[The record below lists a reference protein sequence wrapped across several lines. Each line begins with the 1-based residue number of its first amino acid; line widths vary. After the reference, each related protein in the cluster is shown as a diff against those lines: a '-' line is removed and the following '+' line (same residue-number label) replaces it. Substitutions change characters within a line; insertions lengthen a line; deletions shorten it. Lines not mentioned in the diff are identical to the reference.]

1 MPTTYTPLATTT
13 VGSATSTVTFS
24 GISGA
29 YTDLVLVVSGRSTVA
44 GQSSDGLAV
53 RVNSDTGANYS
64 VTALRGNGSAT
75 ASSQN
80 TNDTYYRLATYA
92 MTGASSAS
100 GAFSTTTIHFM
111 NYANTTTNKTILA
124 RQNVA
129 SDGVASTVGLWRSTA
144 AITSISCVGYS
155 GNIDAGSTFSLY
167 GVASAAVVSGA
178 KATGGDV
185 VTTDGTYWY
194 HAFRTSGTFT
204 PTQTLSC
211 DVLVV
216 AGGGGSMDNSSGG
229 GGAGG
234 LLAYTSQSLSATGY
248 SVTVGAGGTGG
259 TDATSTQ
266 STAGNNSQFASL
278 TASVGG
284 GRGLGRNVSQTT
296 QTKSGGSGG
305 GGTGSGTSLNTSNT
319 GGSAT
324 SGQGNAGGNGFAYG
338 ETPPYY
344 PAAGG
349 GGAGAA
355 GNAPSSSSTAGAGG
369 NGSSAYSSWGL
380 ATGTGENVSGTVYF
394 AGGGGGGINSSG
406 QSGSGAGGYGGGGSN
421 GNGVANTGG
430 GGGGKGYPATGGAGG
445 SGLVIVRYAV

>member
-13 VGSATSTVTFS
+13 LGSTQTNVTFS
-24 GISGA
+24 GISGS
-29 YTDLVLVVSGRSTVA
+29 YTDLVLVCSIKPSDTSGPSILAQLNGDTGTNYSETYIYGNGTSTSSSRRSNNSYFYLNDNGISTSSTNTISTIVTNFQNYSSTSIFKSGISRANTSDKGVEATVA
-44 GQSSDGLAV
+44 
-53 RVNSDTGANYS
+53 T
-64 VTALRGNGSAT
+64 
-75 ASSQN
+75 
-80 TNDTYYRLATYA
+80 
-92 MTGASSAS
+92 
-100 GAFSTTTIHFM
+100 
-111 NYANTTTNKTILA
+111 
-124 RQNVA
+124 
-129 SDGVASTVGLWRSTA
+129 WRSTA
-144 AITSISCVGYS
+144 AITSI
-155 GNIDAGSTFSLY
+155 NIFVLAGGFAAGSTFSLY

-185 VTTDGTYWY
+185 VATDGTYWY

-248 SVTVGAGGTGG
+248 SVTVGAGGSGG
-259 TDATSTQ
+259 TDQTATL
-266 STAGNNSQFASL
+266 STAGNNSQFGAL

-284 GRGLGRNVSQTT
+284 GRGLGRNVQQPT

-305 GGTGSGTSLNTSNT
+305 GGTGTGTSLNTSNT

-349 GGAGAA
+349 GGAGVA

-394 AGGGGGGINSSG
+394 AGGGGGGINASG

-421 GNGVANTGG
+421 GNGTANTGG